1 MGLLLHT
8 TMLSIALA
16 LQRTSWPPSAQ
27 VDRSRD
33 DPAEPA
39 PDMREWF
46 GLDAREPGALWLRPC
61 APGQVN
67 EADLERRFLACLC
80 EPLASPERPVSP

>member
-1 MGLLLHT
+1 VGLLLHT
-8 TMLSIALA
+8 TMLSITSA

-27 VDRSRD
+27 ADRSRD
-33 DPAEPA
+33 APAEPA

-46 GLDAREPGALWLRPC
+46 GLDAREPGVLWLRPC
-61 APGQVN
+61 GFGLVN

-80 EPLASPERPVSP
+80 EPGASPERPGAP